1 MRDYSDGSRRRMTL
15 LTCAAL
21 LVLALSAL
29 AGDVP
34 ARSAAEL
41 SPQARLAKQ
50 VRHEL
55 VMLPFYSVFDS
66 LEFAIDGSDTVVLSG
81 QVVRPT
87 LKSSAE
93 NVLRRVEGVG
103 KVVNNIEVLPL
114 SPFDDRLRLATY
126 YAIYSR
132 PGLDRYALQAIP
144 PIHIIVKNGNITLI
158 GVVGSEFDKNVAGIV
173 ARGVPLAFSVE
184 NHLQVERRS

>member
-1 MRDYSDGSRRRMTL
+1 MRDYSDGSRRRMAL

>member
-1 MRDYSDGSRRRMTL
+1 MSDYRDGSRRRMTL